1 MLDVT
6 ALECVR
12 GERTLFRDMGFKVE
26 PGMLVHV
33 AGANGAGKTSLLRIV
48 CGLSMPEAGEVRW
61 HGEPLRAVREEYWR
75 HLTYVAHSNALKDD
89 LTALENLRFASG
101 LAGIE
106 ATAASA
112 RASLER
118 FGVAR
123 CADLPARVLSQG
135 QRRRVSL
142 ARLGVPDR
150 AGLWVLDE
158 PFSALDVDAVEHL
171 RGLIEAHLARGGA
184 VIFTTHQPVDIAA
197 VSRLTVRLDA

>member
-1 MLDVT
+1 MLEVA

-12 GERTLFRDMGFKVE
+12 GERTLFRDIGFVVQ

-33 AGANGAGKTSLLRIV
+33 AGANGTGKTSLLRIV

-61 HGEPLRAVREEYWR
+61 HGKPIRKVRDEFWR

-89 LTALENLRFASG
+89 LTARENLQFASG
-101 LAGIE
+101 LAGTDV
-106 ATAASA
+106 TAEGALA
-112 RASLER
+112 ALER

-142 ARLGVPDR
+142 ARLGVPAR

-171 RGLIEAHLARGGA
+171 RRLIEVHLARGSA

-197 VSRLTVRLDA
+197 AARLTVRLDA